1 MLEVGLDRPLAQ
13 EEPAR
18 DLGVRQPSHN
28 EVDDLRLASGELA
41 DPATATTDPHAETA
55 RQPP

>member
-18 DLGVRQPSHN
+18 DLGVRQAGHN
-28 EVDDLRLASGELA
+28 EVDDLRLASGQLA
-41 DPATATTDPHAETA
+41 GPAAATTDPHAESA